1 MTHPLRPLRS
11 LGAALLGALCMAAP
25 AAGATIEV
33 TSEAES
39 GPGSLGDAIL
49 RSDPGDTI
57 EIPAG
62 EYLLTNGEVLEANDL
77 TLRGAG
83 EDLTIVVPS
92 GGGEAFDDT
101 GVTASGLT
109 IAEPLNP
116 AGEEDEGG
124 VDTKAQIIALIV
136 TFGIFLF
143 VLELVRRRRLVER
156 YALLWMTAAVA
167 LLVLSIWTDG
177 LEELADLMGIQEPAN
192 AIFILAFGVGF
203 LLLLNFSVASSR
215 LSEETKILAQEVARL
230 DQELRVERGAR
241 GVGAG
246 TESAGSEKSEH
257 EGPVAAQ
264 HRAQDP

>member
-1 MTHPLRPLRS
+1 MSRLAAIVAVLALAALPA
-11 LGAALLGALCMAAP
+11 GAAA
-25 AAGATIEV
+25 ATIEV

-57 EIPAG
+57 VIPAG

-83 EDLTIVVPS
+83 EDVTTVVPS
-92 GGGEAFDDT
+92 GGGEALEDP
-101 GVTASGLT
+101 GVTYTGLT
-109 IAEPLNP
+109 VGEPLNP
-116 AGEEDEGG
+116 TGESDDEGG
-124 VDTKAQIIALIV
+124 TVDSRAQVIALIV
-136 TFGIFLF
+136 TFSIFLF

-156 YALLWMTAAVA
+156 YALVWMSAALA
-167 LLVLSIWTDG
+167 LLVLSIWTNG
-177 LEELADLMGIQEPAN
+177 LEKIADLIGIQEPAN

-230 DQELRVERGAR
+230 DQQLRVERAR
-241 GVGAG
+241 RG
-246 TESAGSEKSEH
+246 ERPNGSVAAEQGEH
-257 EGPVAAQ
+257 PSPVAGEERREQ
-264 HRAQDP
+264 T